1 MKRIPFIKINGEYT
15 TKDGL
20 TAEQLLKKEEIAN
33 AEGLFIYD
41 ESVSFD
47 DSEKA
52 ISFLRVVCNG
62 CKARVFAKVR
72 AHKQEDVKKI
82 LYAGCSA
89 AVIEL
94 SDEVPTEYLKDV
106 SERFGKEKIIAL
118 VQEFSQNYF
127 DDKKKAYVSAAI
139 YSNCE
144 GSEVT
149 EDSYLLDE
157 DNAILCV
164 DDGFTVSSLKKHI
177 KWSEFKKLKDG
188 LVPCVVQDAK
198 NDDVLMVAYMNEEA
212 YEATIRTGRMT
223 YFSRSRNELWI
234 KGETSGHYQYL
245 KSLSIDCDNDTLL
258 ARVEQIGAACH
269 TGNRSCFFTDIYRDD
284 SYNHSPNKVF
294 TDVYN
299 IIEDRKIN
307 PKEGSYTN
315 YLFEKGID
323 KILKKVG
330 EEATEIVIAAK
341 NPDKEEV
348 KYEIADFLYHA
359 IVLMVE
365 KGLTWEEV
373 TVELARR

>member
-1 MKRIPFIKINGEYT
+1 MKKIPFIKINGEYT
-15 TKDGL
+15 AREGL
-20 TAEQLLKKEEIAN
+20 TAEQLLQKEEISK
-33 AEGLFIYD
+33 AEGLYIYD
-41 ESVSFD
+41 ESSSFE

-52 ISFLRVVCNG
+52 ISFLRVICNG

-72 AHKQEDVKKI
+72 QHKQEDVKKI

-89 AVIEL
+89 AVIEF
-94 SDEVPTEYLKDV
+94 SDDISENYIKDV
-106 SERFGKEKIIAL
+106 SDRFGKEKIIIFVDAK
-118 VQEFSQNYF
+118 QNKVF
-127 DDKKKAYVSAAI
+127 DTAKNADFGAVIYNGCSNKEVSACTYI
-139 YSNCE
+139 
-144 GSEVT
+144 
-149 EDSYLLDE
+149 LDE
-157 DNAILCV
+157 GEGVLKV
-164 DDGFTVSSLKKHI
+164 DDAFAGNALKNHI
-177 KWSEFKKLKDG
+177 PWSEFKKLKDG

-234 KGETSGHYQYL
+234 KGETSGHFQYL

-294 TDVYN
+294 DEVYK

-323 KILKKVG
+323 KILKKLG

-341 NPDKEEV
+341 NPDKEET

-359 IVLMVE
+359 MVLMVE
-365 KGLTWEEV
+365 KGLSWEDV
-373 TVELARR
+373 TTELARR

>member
-1 MKRIPFIKINGEYT
+1 MKKIPFIKINGEYT
-15 TKDGL
+15 VKDGL
-20 TAEQLLKKEEIAN
+20 TADQLLQKEEISK
-33 AEGLFIYD
+33 AEGLYIYD
-41 ESVSFD
+41 ESDSFE

-52 ISFLRVVCNG
+52 ISFLRIICNG

-72 AHKQEDVKKI
+72 QHKQEDVKKI

-89 AVIEL
+89 AVIEFTNET
-94 SDEVPTEYLKDV
+94 SKDYIKDV
-106 SERFGKEKIIAL
+106 SDRFGREKIILLVDASSNNAL
-118 VQEFSQNYF
+118 ADAVNDNFGAVIYRGSS
-127 DDKKKAYVSAAI
+127 DKTVSADTYI
-139 YSNCE
+139 
-144 GSEVT
+144 
-149 EDSYLLDE
+149 LDE
-157 DNAILCV
+157 NEGMLQV
-164 DDGFTVSSLKKHI
+164 DDAFSRNALKNHI
-177 KWSEFKKLKDG
+177 PWSEFKKLKDG
-188 LVPCVVQDAK
+188 FVPCVVQDAK

-234 KGETSGHYQYL
+234 KGETSGHFQYL

-294 TDVYN
+294 DEVYK
-299 IIEDRKIN
+299 IIEDRKAN

-323 KILKKVG
+323 KILKKLG

-341 NPDKEEV
+341 NPDKEET

-359 IVLMVE
+359 MVLMVD
-365 KGLTWEEV
+365 KGLSWEDV
-373 TVELARR
+373 TTELARR

>member
-1 MKRIPFIKINGEYT
+1 MKKIPFIKINGEYT
-15 TKDGL
+15 VKDGL
-20 TAEQLLKKEEIAN
+20 TAEQLLQKEEISK
-33 AEGLFIYD
+33 AEGLYIYD
-41 ESVSFD
+41 ESSSFE

-52 ISFLRVVCNG
+52 ISFLRIICNG

-72 AHKQEDVKKI
+72 QHKQEDVKKI

-94 SDEVPTEYLKDV
+94 SKGVSEDYIKDV
-106 SERFGKEKIIAL
+106 SDRFGREKIIIL
-118 VQEFSQNYF
+118 VDAK
-127 DDKKKAYVSAAI
+127 DDKEFDILENTNFSAVIYNSCTNKEVS
-139 YSNCE
+139 S
-144 GSEVT
+144 
-149 EDSYLLDE
+149 DSY
-157 DNAILCV
+157 ILNEAEGMLQV
-164 DDGFTVSSLKKHI
+164 DDAFAGNALKKHI
-177 KWSEFKKLKDG
+177 PWSELKKLKDG
-188 LVPCVVQDAK
+188 FVPCVVQDAK
-198 NDDVLMVAYMNEEA
+198 NDEVLMVAYMNEEA

-258 ARVEQIGAACH
+258 ARVEQVGAACH

-294 TDVYN
+294 DEVYK

-323 KILKKVG
+323 KILKKLG

-341 NPDKEEV
+341 NPDKEET

-359 IVLMVE
+359 MVLMVE
-365 KGLTWEEV
+365 KGLSWEDV
-373 TVELARR
+373 TTELARR

>member
-1 MKRIPFIKINGEYT
+1 MKKIPFIKINGEYT
-15 TKDGL
+15 VKDGL
-20 TAEQLLKKEEIAN
+20 TAEQLLQKEEISK
-33 AEGLFIYD
+33 AEGLYIYD
-41 ESVSFD
+41 ESSSFE

-52 ISFLRVVCNG
+52 ISFLRIICNG

-72 AHKQEDVKKI
+72 QHKQEDVKKI

-94 SDEVPTEYLKDV
+94 SKGVSEDYIKDV
-106 SERFGKEKIIAL
+106 SNRFGREKIIIL
-118 VQEFSQNYF
+118 VDAK
-127 DDKKKAYVSAAI
+127 DDKEFDILENTNFSAVIYNSCTNKEVS
-139 YSNCE
+139 S
-144 GSEVT
+144 
-149 EDSYLLDE
+149 DSY
-157 DNAILCV
+157 ILNEAEGMLQV
-164 DDGFTVSSLKKHI
+164 DDAFAGNALKKHI
-177 KWSEFKKLKDG
+177 PWSELKKLKDG

-198 NDDVLMVAYMNEEA
+198 NDEVLMVAYMNEEA

-258 ARVEQIGAACH
+258 ARVEQVGAACH

-294 TDVYN
+294 DEVYK

-323 KILKKVG
+323 KILKKLG

-341 NPDKEEV
+341 NPDKEET

-359 IVLMVE
+359 MVLMVE
-365 KGLTWEEV
+365 KGLSWEDV
-373 TVELARR
+373 TTELARR